1 MVKNKTILF
10 EGFIK
15 TTVRGNVIN
24 KAVIGSS
31 TKLRD
36 NSTLEDDVAV
46 NVKGDTTLDITKVAN
61 TTIVNP
67 GDVIKYTVQIT
78 AGGLSDSLDVI
89 LTDNLSE
96 MFFDVSKA
104 TYSVNGIDKGVWIGN
119 ANLGTISSGMT
130 VNVVITVPVKA
141 YVDVGKLNSITNFA
155 SVINSDKKA
164 ANDTNIVPINVIDLA
179 VNKTANHQNKTYN
192 YGDNVEYVIEI
203 VNNGPGIAT
212 DIIATDN
219 LPEGLKFINAN
230 VPGGWTLSI
239 SNNKITINGEKLAN
253 GEKVLI
259 TIIAKAAKSNT
270 TLINNIK
277 VNGTGFD
284 SNISNNN
291 DSETIKIT
299 PLVDL
304 AITKVVDNANPLF
317 DSIITYTITVV
328 NNGPDAS
335 TDVVVKDIWPANGLK
350 FITSTGTYNPAT
362 GIWNVGELG
371 SNEIATLT
379 ITAKTTAVGKFE
391 NKVSV
396 NGTGYD
402 SNLSNNNASVNITVP
417 DCVILNITKV
427 VTGGIVSEEPNK
439 EVIAGEKI
447 TYTVIVSNYGPSVAT
462 NVYLTDLFN
471 AMNCLTW
478 NIIQTATG

>member
-1 MVKNKTILF
+1 M
-10 EGFIK
+10 
-15 TTVRGNVIN
+15 
-24 KAVIGSS
+24 
-31 TKLRD
+31 
-36 NSTLEDDVAV
+36 
-46 NVKGDTTLDITKVAN
+46 DITKVAN
-61 TTIVNP
+61 TTLVNP

-104 TYSVNGIDKGVWIGN
+104 TYSINGIDKGAWIGN

-141 YVDVGKLNSITNFA
+141 YVDIGKLNSITNFA
-155 SVINSDKKA
+155 SVINSDNKT
-164 ANDTNIVPINVIDLA
+164 ANDTNIVQINVIDLA

-203 VNNGPGIAT
+203 INNGPGIAT

-259 TIIAKAAKSNT
+259 TIIAKAAKSNA

-291 DSETIKIT
+291 DSETVKVT

-427 VTGGIVSEEPNK
+427 ATGGIVSEEPNK

-471 AMNCLTW
+471 ADELLNMEYNSNGNWVKYNNGIALGDIDVNEAVMILFRATVNHSTRGLINNTVKNSQLT
-478 NIIQTATG
+478 